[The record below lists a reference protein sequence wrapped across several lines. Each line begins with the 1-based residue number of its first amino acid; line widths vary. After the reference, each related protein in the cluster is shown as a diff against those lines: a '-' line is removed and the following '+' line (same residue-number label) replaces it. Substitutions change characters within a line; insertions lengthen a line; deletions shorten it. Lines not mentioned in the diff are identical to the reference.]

1 MNDHEIAGL
10 LAREAGEL
18 LLELREKGLD
28 KGVSGYQLQV
38 IADREAHL
46 HISKR
51 LKELCPEDFLLS
63 EEGRD
68 DKARLEAER
77 VWIVDPLDGTQDY
90 GRMGSIEWAVH
101 VALVS
106 GGQPLAGAVN
116 LPAIGTLYGTLQTP
130 TKQDSVN
137 NPPVVI
143 TSRSQ
148 WGEAEAVAASIGGV
162 VRSVG
167 SAGVKA
173 MAVVGGTADIYVHPS
188 GLYEWDVCAPAAV
201 AASAG
206 LDVSG
211 VDGSF
216 LTYNKE
222 RPVVP
227 VLLISKPEYTA
238 AALDA
243 LHY

>member
-18 LLELREKGLD
+18 LLELREKSFNE
-28 KGVSGYQLQV
+28 GVSGYQLQ
-38 IADREAHL
+38 IMADREAHL

-51 LKELCPEDFLLS
+51 LSELCPEDFLLS

-77 VWIVDPLDGTQDY
+77 VWIVDPLDGTQDF
-90 GRMGSIEWAVH
+90 GRVGSIEWAVH
-101 VALVS
+101 IALVS

-116 LPAIGTLYGTLQTP
+116 LPAIGTLYGTLQIP
-130 TKQDSVN
+130 TKQDAVN
-137 NPPVVI
+137 DPPVVI

-148 WGEAEAVAASIGGV
+148 WGDAEAVAASIGGV

-188 GLYEWDVCAPAAV
+188 GLYEWDACAPAAV

-206 LDVSG
+206 LDVRG
-211 VDGSF
+211 VDGSV

-227 VLLISKPEYTA
+227 GLLISKPEFTS

>member
-18 LLELREKGLD
+18 LLELREKGFNE
-28 KGVSGYQLQV
+28 GVSGYQLQ
-38 IADREAHL
+38 IMADREAHL

-51 LKELCPEDFLLS
+51 LSELCPEDFLLS

-77 VWIVDPLDGTQDY
+77 VWIVDPLDGTQDF
-90 GRMGSIEWAVH
+90 GRVGSIEWAVH
-101 VALVS
+101 IALVS

-116 LPAIGTLYGTLQTP
+116 LPAIGTLYGTLQIP
-130 TKQDSVN
+130 TKQDAVN
-137 NPPVVI
+137 DPPVVI

-148 WGEAEAVAASIGGV
+148 WGDAEAVAASIGGV

-188 GLYEWDVCAPAAV
+188 GLYEWDACAPAAV

-206 LDVSG
+206 LDVRG
-211 VDGSF
+211 VDGSV

-227 VLLISKPEYTA
+227 GLLISKPEFTS

>member
-18 LLELREKGLD
+18 LLELREKGLE
-28 KGVSGYQLQV
+28 KGISGYQLQLT
-38 IADREAHL
+38 ADREAHL
-46 HISKR
+46 HISRR
-51 LKELCPEDFLLS
+51 LNELCPEDFLLS

-68 DKARLEAER
+68 DKTRLGAER

-90 GRMGSIEWAVH
+90 GRTGSVEWAVH
-101 VALVS
+101 VALVE
-106 GGQPLAGAVN
+106 GGQPSAAAVN
-116 LPAIGTLYGTLQTP
+116 LPALGTLYGTLQIP
-130 TKQDSVN
+130 TEQDSVN

-148 WGEAEAVAASIGGV
+148 WGEAEAVAASVGGV

-201 AASAG
+201 ATAAG
-206 LDVSG
+206 MDVSG
-211 VDGSF
+211 VDGSH
-216 LTYNKE
+216 LTYKQRE
-222 RPVVP
+222 ASSSWA
-227 VLLISKPEYTA
+227 IDKQT
-238 AALDA
+238 
-243 LHY
+243 

>member
-18 LLELREKGLD
+18 LLELREKGLE
-28 KGVSGYQLQV
+28 KGISGYQLQLT
-38 IADREAHL
+38 ADREAHL
-46 HISKR
+46 HISRR
-51 LKELCPEDFLLS
+51 LNELCPEDFLLS

-68 DKARLEAER
+68 DKTRLEAKR

-90 GRMGSIEWAVH
+90 GRTGSVEWAVH
-101 VALVS
+101 VALVE
-106 GGQPLAGAVN
+106 GGQPSAAAVN
-116 LPAIGTLYGTLQTP
+116 LPALGTLYGTLQIP
-130 TKQDSVN
+130 TEQDSVN

-201 AASAG
+201 AKAAG
-206 LDVSG
+206 MDVSG
-211 VDGSF
+211 VDGSH

-227 VLLISKPEYTA
+227 GLLISKPEYTS
-238 AALDA
+238 AALET
-243 LHY
+243 LRY

>member
-18 LLELREKGLD
+18 LLELREKALD
-28 KGVSGYQLQV
+28 KGVSGYQLQM

-51 LKELCPEDFLLS
+51 LSELCPEDFLLS

-68 DKARLEAER
+68 DKARLDAER

-90 GRMGSIEWAVH
+90 GRVGSIEWAVH

-106 GGQPLAGAVN
+106 EGQPLAGAVN

-130 TKQDSVN
+130 TKHDSVN

-188 GLYEWDVCAPAAV
+188 GLYEWDACAPAAV

-227 VLLISKPEYTA
+227 GLLISKPEYTS

>member
-18 LLELREKGLD
+18 LLELREKALD
-28 KGVSGYQLQV
+28 KGVSGYQLQM

-51 LKELCPEDFLLS
+51 LNELCPEDFLLS

-68 DKARLEAER
+68 DKARLDAER

-90 GRMGSIEWAVH
+90 GRVGSIEWAVH

-106 GGQPLAGAVN
+106 EGQPLAGAVN

-130 TKQDSVN
+130 TKHDSVN

-188 GLYEWDVCAPAAV
+188 GLYEWDACAPAAV

-227 VLLISKPEYTA
+227 GLLISKPEYTSA
-238 AALDA
+238 SLDA

>member
-18 LLELREKGLD
+18 LLELREKGLE
-28 KGVSGYQLQV
+28 KGISGYQLQLT
-38 IADREAHL
+38 ADREAHL
-46 HISKR
+46 HISRR
-51 LKELCPEDFLLS
+51 LNELCPEDFLLS

-68 DKARLEAER
+68 DKARLEAKR

-90 GRMGSIEWAVH
+90 GRTGSVEWAVH
-101 VALVS
+101 VALVE
-106 GGQPLAGAVN
+106 GGQPSAAAVN
-116 LPAIGTLYGTLQTP
+116 LPALGTLYGTLQIP
-130 TKQDSVN
+130 TEQDSVN

-148 WGEAEAVAASIGGV
+148 WGEAEAVAASVGGV

-201 AASAG
+201 ATAAG
-206 LDVSG
+206 MDVSG
-211 VDGSF
+211 VDGSH

-227 VLLISKPEYTA
+227 GLLISKPEYTS
-238 AALDA
+238 AALET
-243 LHY
+243 LRY

>member
-1 MNDHEIAGL
+1 
-10 LAREAGEL
+10 
-18 LLELREKGLD
+18 
-28 KGVSGYQLQV
+28 
-38 IADREAHL
+38 
-46 HISKR
+46 
-51 LKELCPEDFLLS
+51 
-63 EEGRD
+63 
-68 DKARLEAER
+68 
-77 VWIVDPLDGTQDY
+77 
-90 GRMGSIEWAVH
+90 
-101 VALVS
+101 
-106 GGQPLAGAVN
+106 
-116 LPAIGTLYGTLQTP
+116 
-130 TKQDSVN
+130 
-137 NPPVVI
+137 
-143 TSRSQ
+143 
-148 WGEAEAVAASIGGV
+148 
-162 VRSVG
+162 
-167 SAGVKA
+167 

-227 VLLISKPEYTA
+227 GLLISKPEYTA

>member
-18 LLELREKGLD
+18 LLELREKSFD
-28 KGVSGYQLQV
+28 EGVSGYQLQ
-38 IADREAHL
+38 IMADREAHL

-51 LKELCPEDFLLS
+51 LSELCPEDFLLS

-77 VWIVDPLDGTQDY
+77 VWIVDPLDGTQDF
-90 GRMGSIEWAVH
+90 GRVGSIEWAVH
-101 VALVS
+101 IALVS

-116 LPAIGTLYGTLQTP
+116 LPAIGTLYGTLQIP
-130 TKQDSVN
+130 TKQDAVN
-137 NPPVVI
+137 DPPVVI

-148 WGEAEAVAASIGGV
+148 WGDAEAVAASIGGV

-188 GLYEWDVCAPAAV
+188 GLYEWDACAPAAV

-206 LDVSG
+206 LDVRG
-211 VDGSF
+211 VDGSV

-227 VLLISKPEYTA
+227 GLLISKPEFTS

>member
-18 LLELREKGLD
+18 LLELREKAVE
-28 KGVSGYQLQV
+28 KGISGYQLQLT
-38 IADREAHL
+38 ADREAHL
-46 HISKR
+46 HISRR
-51 LKELCPEDFLLS
+51 LSELCPEDFLLS

-68 DKARLEAER
+68 DKARLGAER

-90 GRMGSIEWAVH
+90 GRVGSVEWAVH
-101 VALVS
+101 VALVED
-106 GGQPLAGAVN
+106 GQPSAAAVN
-116 LPAIGTLYGTLQTP
+116 LPAIGTLYGTLQIP

-137 NPPVVI
+137 DPPIVI

-148 WGEAEAVAASIGGV
+148 WGEAEAVAASVGGV
-162 VRSVG
+162 VHSVG

-173 MAVVGGTADIYVHPS
+173 MTVVGGSADIYVHPS

-201 AASAG
+201 ARAAG

-211 VDGSF
+211 VDGYH

-227 VLLISKPEYTA
+227 GLLISKPEYTA
-238 AALDA
+238 VALET
-243 LHY
+243 LRY

>member
-1 MNDHEIAGL
+1 M
-10 LAREAGEL
+10 
-18 LLELREKGLD
+18 
-28 KGVSGYQLQV
+28 

-51 LKELCPEDFLLS
+51 LNELCPEDFLLS

-68 DKARLEAER
+68 DKARLDAER

-106 GGQPLAGAVN
+106 EGQPLAGAVN

-130 TKQDSVN
+130 TKHDSVN

-227 VLLISKPEYTA
+227 GLLISRPEYTS
-238 AALDA
+238 AALAA

>member
-1 MNDHEIAGL
+1 M
-10 LAREAGEL
+10 
-18 LLELREKGLD
+18 
-28 KGVSGYQLQV
+28 
-38 IADREAHL
+38 

-51 LKELCPEDFLLS
+51 FNELCPEDFLLS

-201 AASAG
+201 AASDG

-216 LTYNKE
+216 LT
-222 RPVVP
+222 
-227 VLLISKPEYTA
+227 
-238 AALDA
+238 
-243 LHY
+243 

>member
-18 LLELREKGLD
+18 LLELREKGFNE
-28 KGVSGYQLQV
+28 GVSGYQLQ
-38 IADREAHL
+38 IMADREAHL

-51 LKELCPEDFLLS
+51 LSELCPEDFLLS

-77 VWIVDPLDGTQDY
+77 VWIVDPLDGTQDF
-90 GRMGSIEWAVH
+90 GRGGRNEWAVH
-101 VALVS
+101 IALVS

-116 LPAIGTLYGTLQTP
+116 LPAIGTLYGTLQIP
-130 TKQDSVN
+130 TKQDAVN
-137 NPPVVI
+137 DPPVVI

-148 WGEAEAVAASIGGV
+148 WGDAEAVAASIGGV

-188 GLYEWDVCAPAAV
+188 GLYEWDACAPAAV

-206 LDVSG
+206 LDVRG
-211 VDGSF
+211 VDGSV

-227 VLLISKPEYTA
+227 GLLISKPEFTS

>member
-18 LLELREKGLD
+18 LLELREKGFNE
-28 KGVSGYQLQV
+28 GVSGYQLQV
-38 IADREAHL
+38 MADREAHL

-51 LKELCPEDFLLS
+51 LSELRPEDFLLS

-68 DKARLEAER
+68 DKGRLEAER
-77 VWIVDPLDGTQDY
+77 VWIVDPLDGTQDF
-90 GRMGSIEWAVH
+90 GRVGSIEWAVH
-101 VALVS
+101 IALVS

-116 LPAIGTLYGTLQTP
+116 LPAIGTLYGTLQIP
-130 TKQDSVN
+130 TKQDAVN
-137 NPPVVI
+137 DPPVVI

-148 WGEAEAVAASIGGV
+148 WGDAEAVAASIGGV

-173 MAVVGGTADIYVHPS
+173 MAVVSGTADIYVHPS
-188 GLYEWDVCAPAAV
+188 GLYEWDACAPAAV

-206 LDVSG
+206 LDVRG
-211 VDGSF
+211 VDGSV

-227 VLLISKPEYTA
+227 GLLISKPEFTS